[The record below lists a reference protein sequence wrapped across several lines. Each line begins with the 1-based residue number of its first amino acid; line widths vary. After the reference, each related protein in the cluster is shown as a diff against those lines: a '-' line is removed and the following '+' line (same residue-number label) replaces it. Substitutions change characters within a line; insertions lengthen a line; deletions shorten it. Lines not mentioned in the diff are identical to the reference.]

1 MCWGVVAWC
10 GWVGVVEG
18 DCCFLDVER
27 FLEGCGEFEFVVELV
42 DGDEG
47 SETFASFFGGGL
59 EFFRSEAPFDVEES
73 NRVGVTEDGGAEA
86 QEGFVEDEG
95 GGEGFVGEVDL

>member
-18 DCCFLDVER
+18 DCCFLVIKR
-27 FLEGCGEFEFVVELV
+27 FLEGRGEFEFVVEFV

-47 SETFASFFGGGL
+47 GETLARFFGGGL
-59 EFFRSEAPFDVEES
+59 EFF
-73 NRVGVTEDGGAEA
+73 
-86 QEGFVEDEG
+86 
-95 GGEGFVGEVDL
+95 